1 MKFITK
7 LKNLLTPEILI
18 VIFSWV
24 AVVGSLYI
32 GFFGDP
38 IANLKDMTFFDPTR
52 AIPPCEL
59 CWYQRMFIYPIAIIS
74 TIGLYLKE
82 KRIAYY
88 ILPFSIL
95 TIIIASYHVYIQ
107 ETGMGVVPC
116 GLGRPCNIKEFEY
129 LGFITIPVMSLI
141 TVIIIS
147 FLSVLSLRK
156 LRNSTL

>member
-1 MKFITK
+1 MDK
-7 LKNLLTPEILI
+7 LKKLLTPEILT
-18 VIFSWV
+18 VLFSWA
-24 AVVGSLYI
+24 AVLGSLYI

-38 IANLKDMTFFDPTR
+38 IANLQDMIFFDTSR

-74 TIGLYLKE
+74 TVGLYLKE

-107 ETGMGVVPC
+107 ETGLGVIPC
-116 GLGRPCNIKEFEY
+116 GLGRPCDVKEFEY
-129 LGFITIPVMSLI
+129 LGFITIPVMSLMTAIVI
-141 TVIIIS
+141 TL
-147 FLSVLSLRK
+147 LSVISLRK
-156 LRNSTL
+156 LRSSKQ